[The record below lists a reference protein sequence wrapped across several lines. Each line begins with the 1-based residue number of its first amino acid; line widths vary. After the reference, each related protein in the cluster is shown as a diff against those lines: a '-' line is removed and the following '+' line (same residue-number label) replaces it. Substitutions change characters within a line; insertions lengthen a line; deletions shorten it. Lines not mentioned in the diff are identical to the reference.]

1 MMDSDRG
8 LQKVNVVL
16 HNVAEKIK
24 PPPEETKRERWRL
37 KTGGWMLENQGQFTG
52 DILSSLS
59 IKRFRRREYFLEITQ
74 QVNRVA
80 IIPRFSWYF
89 SLFGR
94 GGRTGASQKRTSRPG
109 LREPQ
114 TTRCCFKPLSG
125 NAPICRGRLNS

>member
-8 LQKVNVVL
+8 MQKVNVVL
-16 HNVAEKIK
+16 HSVAKKIK
-24 PPPEETKRERWRL
+24 PPEETERERWRL
-37 KTGGWMLENQGQFTG
+37 KPGGWMLGDQGQFTG

-59 IKRFRRREYFLEITQ
+59 IKRFHSGEYFLEITQ

-114 TTRCCFKPLSG
+114 RT
-125 NAPICRGRLNS
+125 